1 MSLAP
6 RLPLALRQ
14 LTDSPVKTAAA
25 AAGICFSNVLVFFQ
39 LGLLSSTYQSQSR
52 PYSLLDGEIVLVSNR
67 FSRLS
72 QSPTISLTD
81 AMRAQGVEGVARVS
95 PLSIA
100 LGTVLIIP
108 QGFTTNAQ
116 IYSIDP
122 SNSAINAQKANLNL
136 SSLNLFERSSADSL
150 SRPSYVENF
159 RIELKT
165 PYQYRTNLNDRRLVI
180 NALASIGSTFAA
192 DLSLIMSQAN
202 MIHYFPTR
210 SYGLINLATVKL
222 RKGYSVQ
229 RVLST
234 LRSQLYPIG
243 YNIQAFSI
251 PEISQVEIVY
261 WQTHTTITFIF
272 GLGVIVGFAV
282 SGIILYQILYADVIS
297 HLSEYAT
304 LLALGYSNLYVIR
317 VVFVQ
322 AFLLTAISFPFAL
335 VFSMGLYLF
344 MASASNLVI
353 YMTLARSVSVFFLS
367 LTVSTFSCYLAT
379 NQLRKVDPSSLY

>member
-67 FSRLS
+67 YSRLS
-72 QSPTISLTD
+72 QSPTISLND

>member
-72 QSPTISLTD
+72 QSPTISLND

-202 MIHYFPTR
+202 MIHFFPTR

>member
-72 QSPTISLTD
+72 QSPTISLND